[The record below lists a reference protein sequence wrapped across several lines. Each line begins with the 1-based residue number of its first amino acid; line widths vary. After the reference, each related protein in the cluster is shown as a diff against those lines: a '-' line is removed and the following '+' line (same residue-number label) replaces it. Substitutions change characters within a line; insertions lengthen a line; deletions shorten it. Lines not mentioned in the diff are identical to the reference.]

1 MDDLWKI
8 RQRKQMSLPQL
19 SAKAGIPARLIQE
32 YEAGRRPIS
41 MDSLEKLARAL
52 FVDMMEIKP
61 VSSPIPAELA
71 AAASSSPARPPQ
83 QQPQQFGAPPQPR
96 PMRSAGPPSA
106 GSSRP
111 ARPSAREAQALS
123 PARESQIKH
132 LILLAQSFGWD
143 KGGLE
148 KEIGKPLTS
157 LNRTDASTWLK
168 QLQERISTEHPQ
180 KTKKR
185 RPYLPESVDSF
196 ELDYLQKQQDAK
208 NLLEFSLFNGQKV
221 LGRIL
226 GFGPYNITVQ
236 SDTGEITL
244 NKLAIAYYRQPVEGA
259 K

>member
-8 RQRKQMSLPQL
+8 RQRKQMSVPQL

-41 MDSLEKLARAL
+41 MDNLEKLARAL

-61 VSSPIPAELA
+61 VSSPIPPELAGA
-71 AAASSSPARPPQ
+71 AAAPARPAQSPQ
-83 QQPQQFGAPPQPR
+83 SQPSSAPPQFRQQR
-96 PMRSAGPPSA
+96 PVGAPSA
-106 GSSRP
+106 APRP

-132 LILLAQSFGWD
+132 LLLLAQSFGWD
-143 KGGLE
+143 KIGLE
-148 KEIGKPLTS
+148 KEIGKPLTT
-157 LNRTDASTWLK
+157 LNRTDASNWLK

-180 KTKKR
+180 KAKKR

-196 ELDYLQKQQDAK
+196 ELEYLQKQQDAQ
-208 NLLEFSLFNGQKV
+208 NALEFSLFNGQKV
-221 LGRIL
+221 SGRL
-226 GFGPYNITVQ
+226 MGFGPYNITIQ
-236 SDTGEITL
+236 SEMGEITL
-244 NKLAIAYYRQPVEGA
+244 NKLAIAYYRQLAEGA